1 MTFVL
6 SRRGRTVLKVVH
18 IATSVA
24 LLGELWALT
33 LLNLVATLTDDLGL
47 ARSAYRLMTPM
58 IFGGGV
64 PLSLTALAT
73 GITLALGTHWGLTRH
88 GWVLAKLVL
97 LISTILVGMLL
108 FDPAGMATALQGP
121 VRPTGSQW
129 TQVAFLSTQVVMV
142 ITATVL
148 SVVKPRRRAV
158 AKESRT
164 VLAVR

>member
-1 MTFVL
+1 MAFVL
-6 SRRGRTVLKVVH
+6 SRRARTGITVVH

-24 LLGELWALT
+24 LLGELWGLT
-33 LLNLVATLTDDLGL
+33 LLNLVATLTDDRGL

-73 GITLALGTHWGLTRH
+73 GLTLATGTRWSLARN

-97 LISTILVGMLL
+97 LVATILVGMLL
-108 FDPAGMATALQGP
+108 FDPAGTATALQAP
-121 VRPTGSQW
+121 VRPVGSQW
-129 TQVAFLSTQVVMV
+129 TQVAFLSAQVLMV
-142 ITATVL
+142 LTATAL

-158 AKESRT
+158 VARPRT
-164 VLAVR
+164 AR